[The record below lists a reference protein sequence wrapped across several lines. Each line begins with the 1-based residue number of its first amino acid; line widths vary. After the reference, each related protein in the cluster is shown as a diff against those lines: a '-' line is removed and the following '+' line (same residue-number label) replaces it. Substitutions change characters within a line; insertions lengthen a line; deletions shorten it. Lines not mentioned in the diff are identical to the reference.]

1 MLRIHFLPE
10 DLPRTHVAATAD
22 PLWEA
27 VLGLQLLHNGEGR
40 LIFQGWRRHVRSRP
54 SRRAAEAT
62 LLSLCQPRGAIAD
75 LLTPAT
81 GVLGLEAGLD
91 AVRSTPRRRI
101 HRDLVHLAAHGRL
114 PSWTRRLADGDRQA
128 LDHVAAALRSWHGL
142 ATAPYQDRI
151 DRLLDLDRAVRL
163 RDARLGGPE
172 RMLAGLPAL
181 LRWEPPVL
189 VTHYPYDRD
198 IYLNGRGLVLLP
210 SFFCWR
216 LPITLI
222 DPELPPVL
230 AYPVEH
236 QVGWLDRPDPPDVG
250 TRPALTA
257 LLGTTRAAVLDTVA
271 LGPISTSG
279 IAESV
284 RISAPSA
291 SEHAAVLREAGLI
304 ITRRDGNSVL
314 HSLSKTGAV
323 LLSGAADRG
332 VSV

>member
-1 MLRIHFLPE
+1 
-10 DLPRTHVAATAD
+10 
-22 PLWEA
+22 
-27 VLGLQLLHNGEGR
+27 VLGLQMLYNGEGR
-40 LIFQGWRRHVRSRP
+40 LVFQGWRRQVRSLP

-81 GVLGLEAGLD
+81 SMLGLDAGLD
-91 AVRSTPRRRI
+91 AVRSTPRSRI
-101 HRDLVHLAAHGRL
+101 RRDLHHLAAHGRL

-128 LDHVAAALRSWHGL
+128 LDHVAGALRSWHGL

-151 DRLLDLDRAVRL
+151 DRLLDRDRAVRL

-172 RMLAGLPAL
+172 RLLSGLPAP
-181 LRWEPPVL
+181 LRWERPVL
-189 VTHYPYDRD
+189 VARYPYDRD
-198 IYLNGRGLVLLP
+198 IHLNGRGLVLLP

-236 QVGWLDRPDPPDVG
+236 EVGWLTEPAPADPA
-250 TRPALTA
+250 RPALTA
-257 LLGTTRAAVLDTVA
+257 LLGTTRAAVLDTVG

-279 IAESV
+279 IATKV

-304 ITRRDGNSVL
+304 STRREGNSVL
-314 HSLSKTGAV
+314 HSLSKAGAA
-323 LLSGAADRG
+323 LLNAPADRG
-332 VSV
+332 VSG